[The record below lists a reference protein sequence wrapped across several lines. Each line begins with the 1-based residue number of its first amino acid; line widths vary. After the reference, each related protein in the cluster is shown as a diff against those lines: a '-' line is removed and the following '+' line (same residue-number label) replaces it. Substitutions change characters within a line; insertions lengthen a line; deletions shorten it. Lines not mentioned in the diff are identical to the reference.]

1 LYQPNS
7 PNSQGQPGSG
17 PRRAIPLAFILI
29 GINVLVFIL
38 SMSAEVLFAW
48 FALWPVGSGEQMMI
62 GNNSISVP
70 PFRPWQLLSYGFLHG
85 SITHIFFNMFALF
98 LFGLPLEAGW
108 GRWRFGVYYF
118 TCLIGAGLVQLVV
131 ASSSQQIYPTV
142 GASGAVFGLLL
153 AYGLRFPN
161 SVIVLLIPPI
171 PIKAKY
177 FVVLYGIAELIFGV
191 TGMMPGVAHFAHL
204 GGMLFGL
211 LLLIKWG
218 WRPRW

>member
-1 LYQPNS
+1 MYQPNS
-7 PNSQGQPGSG
+7 PNSHGQPASG
-17 PRRAIPLAFILI
+17 PRRAIPLAFIII

-48 FALWPVGSGEQMMI
+48 FALWPIGSGEQMMI
-62 GNNSISVP
+62 GNNSFSVP

-108 GRWRFGVYYF
+108 GRWRFAVYYF

-131 ASSSQQIYPTV
+131 ASSSQEIYPTV

-177 FVVLYGIAELIFGV
+177 FVVLYGAAELLFGV

>member
-1 LYQPNS
+1 MYQPNTPHDGRPPS
-7 PNSQGQPGSG
+7 PGS
-17 PRRAIPLAFILI
+17 RSATPLALILI
-29 GINVLVFIL
+29 GINVLVFVL
-38 SMSAEVLFAW
+38 GWSAQMLYAW
-48 FALWPVGSGEQMMI
+48 FALWPIGSADQMLI
-62 GNNSISVP
+62 GTTIVSTP
-70 PFRPWQLLSYGFLHG
+70 PFRPWQLISYGFMHG
-85 SITHIFFNMFALF
+85 SVSHLFFNMFALF

-118 TCLIGAGLVQLVV
+118 TCLLGAGLVQLVV
-131 ASSSQQIYPTV
+131 ASSSAEAYPTV

-161 SVIVLLIPPI
+161 SIIVLLFPPI

-177 FVVLYGIAELIFGV
+177 FVILYGAAELLFGV

-218 WRPRW
+218 WRPG

>member
-1 LYQPNS
+1 MYQPNS
-7 PNSQGQPGSG
+7 PDSDRPRVPGSRG
-17 PRRAIPLAFILI
+17 TVPLAFILI
-29 GINVLVFIL
+29 AANVLVFLL
-38 SMSAEVLFAW
+38 SMSAQMMFAW
-48 FALWPVGSGEQMMI
+48 FALWPLGSSEQIMVG
-62 GNNSISVP
+62 NSSMAVP
-70 PFRPWQLLSYGFLHG
+70 PFAPWQLISYGFMHG
-85 SITHIFFNMFALF
+85 SVTHIFFNMFALF

-131 ASSSQQIYPTV
+131 ASSSAEVYPTV

-177 FVVLYGIAELIFGV
+177 FVVLYGAAELLFGV

-211 LLLIKWG
+211 LLLLKWG
-218 WRPRW
+218 WRPGR